1 MTYYKNYECYKNR
14 LTGLFYAMPSIL
26 RSLNDR
32 GRKSLKSQIGG
43 LDSQSMRSWMRDN
56 GCVLAAIQTANGELV
71 SPVPGRM

>member
-1 MTYYKNYECYKNR
+1 MYHHFASAVADR
-14 LTGLFYAMPSIL
+14 SMPAIL
-26 RSLNDR
+26 KSLNDR

-71 SPVPGRM
+71 SLVPGRM